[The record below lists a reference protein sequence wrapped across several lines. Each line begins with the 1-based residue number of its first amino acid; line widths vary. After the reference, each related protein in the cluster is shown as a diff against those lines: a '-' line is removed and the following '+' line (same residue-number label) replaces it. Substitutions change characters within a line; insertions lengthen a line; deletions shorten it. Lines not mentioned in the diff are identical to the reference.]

1 MKPFPKIL
9 FIVFVLIVIGQPLEL
24 VASQNKGIL
33 TGYESLLEG
42 SELESYWQQLSK
54 EYSHVLPELEKND
67 FWSMVH
73 SEGNISIKDWLKGFL
88 RYFLYELMENG
99 KLLATLMLLTLFC
112 LLLQT
117 IQNAF
122 ENQVVSK
129 VAYAVVYIMLIII
142 ALQSFQLATNYVLDT
157 INLSKNFLIALL
169 PLLLGLL
176 ASLGHLLTIS
186 FFHPI
191 IIFLIHVSVFVV
203 SKLIVPL
210 FLLSAI
216 LQIVSTLNPEFKAT
230 KLANLMKNIGISIM
244 GILLTVFLGV
254 ISVQGAASAIQDG
267 VAMKTAKFVTGNFI
281 PVIGRL
287 FTDATDTVLSATIL
301 IKNAIGL
308 IGVAILIGIVMFPAI
323 KILVISIM
331 YKVTTAVLQPV
342 GDGPV
347 IECLDIIG
355 KHILYLFAA
364 LLLVSFMFF
373 FTIVILIIASNL
385 TIMVR

>member
-186 FFHPI
+186 FFSSNHY
-191 IIFLIHVSVFVV
+191 FLNSCKCF
-203 SKLIVPL
+203 LL
-210 FLLSAI
+210 FLS
-216 LQIVSTLNPEFKAT
+216 
-230 KLANLMKNIGISIM
+230 
-244 GILLTVFLGV
+244 
-254 ISVQGAASAIQDG
+254 
-267 VAMKTAKFVTGNFI
+267 
-281 PVIGRL
+281 
-287 FTDATDTVLSATIL
+287 
-301 IKNAIGL
+301 
-308 IGVAILIGIVMFPAI
+308 
-323 KILVISIM
+323 
-331 YKVTTAVLQPV
+331 
-342 GDGPV
+342 
-347 IECLDIIG
+347 
-355 KHILYLFAA
+355 
-364 LLLVSFMFF
+364 
-373 FTIVILIIASNL
+373 
-385 TIMVR
+385 

>member
-1 MKPFPKIL
+1 M
-9 FIVFVLIVIGQPLEL
+9 
-24 VASQNKGIL
+24 
-33 TGYESLLEG
+33 
-42 SELESYWQQLSK
+42 ESYWQQLSK

-244 GILLTVFLGV
+244 GDSINCFLGSYFCSRCSKCDSGWRSNENCE
-254 ISVQGAASAIQDG
+254 ICNR
-267 VAMKTAKFVTGNFI
+267 KFH
-281 PVIGRL
+281 PCHR
-287 FTDATDTVLSATIL
+287 
-301 IKNAIGL
+301 K
-308 IGVAILIGIVMFPAI
+308 IVYRCYRYC
-323 KILVISIM
+323 L
-331 YKVTTAVLQPV
+331 
-342 GDGPV
+342 
-347 IECLDIIG
+347 ECD
-355 KHILYLFAA
+355 YL
-364 LLLVSFMFF
+364 
-373 FTIVILIIASNL
+373 N
-385 TIMVR
+385 